1 MTFADK
7 TYWLIG
13 ASEGLGRAL
22 AEQLAGDGCRLIL
35 SARSDDRL
43 RDMNIPNASILAMDV
58 TDQDSVDTA
67 LAQLPQIDGVIYC
80 AGAYDPMRAQD
91 WDRDSALKMMDVNV
105 LGAMRVLPEV
115 VKDFVARD
123 SGHIVLIGS
132 LAAYHGL
139 PGAVG
144 YSTSKGALMHLAE
157 NLFMDLKATNV
168 KVQITNPGFI
178 KTRLTQ
184 KNSFEM
190 TQLMTPE
197 VAADHVV
204 RAMRRGK
211 FRTAFPYPFAGV
223 FRLLRLLPDGWVRRI
238 F

>member
-35 SARSDDRL
+35 SARSKDRL

-80 AGAYDPMRAQD
+80 AGAYEPMRAQD
-91 WDRDSALKMMDVNV
+91 WGRDSALKMMDVNV

-197 VAADHVV
+197 VAAGHVV
-204 RAMRRGK
+204 QAMRRGK